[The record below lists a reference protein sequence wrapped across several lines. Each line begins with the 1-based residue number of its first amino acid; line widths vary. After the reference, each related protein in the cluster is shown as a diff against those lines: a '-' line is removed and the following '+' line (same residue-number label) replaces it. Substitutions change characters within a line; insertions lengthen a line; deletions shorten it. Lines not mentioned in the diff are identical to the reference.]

1 MTKIVRGGQSNSAD
15 HISSSQATFRSQIAA
30 ITDAVRQMGGNPEV
44 GSGAVINDPLS
55 APYVLYYN
63 PYTGSDTFVGGS
75 YSTSG
80 DATKRIELQRLECG
94 YSEARPFK
102 TINRAIIE
110 AGIITA
116 KSFYEQ
122 PLLNTDLV
130 SIMLAPG
137 ASTLLNG
144 TGSSSVSEWANGYVP
159 TNSDLQAFNPQATGG
174 IILPRG
180 VSLCGLDLRKI
191 IFRPD
196 AVPTSANE
204 AADFSNRR
212 AIFKVTGTGYY
223 YGFTFMDKA
232 NSISSHHLLSC
243 FEFASQAEL
252 DEFYG
257 KIRQAFG
264 GPSNTGGINL
274 ALAVTRTPEY
284 EIVGPA
290 PAPGSQTIATDTT
303 DSASPYIFNC
313 SVRSKYGLCG
323 IFADGAKPTGFKSIV
338 TAQFTGVSKQRDLGT
353 WERYGAV
360 SPTTW
365 SNMNTV
371 GDTYTTYIS
380 TRPDDIRMNPDRRSF
395 HIRAVNGAFIQ
406 AVSVFAIGQ
415 GVHFWTQSGGEI
427 ISNGGFSNFG
437 GVAGLSQGYR
447 AASFPG
453 DTDWAV
459 SRIKVA
465 NNLSAITNNIKRIY
479 LGTVSAVTSTTITLE
494 TALGDSI
501 TVPGVPDLVARDG
514 YTLRGNSYVWVEN
527 PLGDDWRARFSGPAW
542 STATPTV
549 LNITAA
555 LTDPSNVA
563 VPVVGGISSAIGKRV
578 YVRRLVD
585 TRTPEQRRYTLK
597 LSSTNQLA
605 RTPIRDYVL
614 QTKVGIAPIV
624 SELASTQVLIVNNTA
639 NIRPDGVT
647 YAAELTLRRGNTS
660 VAWTAGTAYVRGEIV
675 KRNNK
680 HYTCIENNTD
690 STFDAFKWEESFVHM
705 DSTFNPEDFYK
716 NEAPII
722 VFDNDTDGSETSITL
737 GHDFATVWTTNPRV
751 QAQYR
756 AATDYRALHLFLT
769 SLGFS
774 SANAHTI
781 LIPQAEAVRQRDPAS
796 TSDMGGFVP
805 SGAAN
810 AIGNW
815 PIEFRRP
822 SFLQL
827 LTHNWAWSGFL
838 NYTKALPQYQ
848 RQLSPQNKFTYY
860 FTNADGGRVYPTG
873 FNEEGYQVTPRGID
887 DLATGQTLSVEDIG
901 ANDLTLPEPQTSFDA
916 ISANNISA
924 GAINVAGLARFNG
937 VTEVE
942 GALTLSD
949 TARASVAASTTKSG
963 LVELASDGEAVAGA
977 SPFVSLTPSGLSK
990 WAFSKQVVFRS
1001 TANQRI
1007 YIGTWDSVAPVAF
1020 DSTYRSSY
1028 WPAPSGVT
1036 DGNAPDGTAFRPFAT
1051 LADAAAWAN
1060 EYLGTEQLAQLIMK
1074 PGFYKISGV
1083 TFNGRIEINGAH
1095 IGTTGALTGGQIGNY
1110 DIGSPGN
1117 SVMLYTTPYVQPN
1130 YGTDDNIPYAYTGP
1144 GMVLLNGGDIR
1155 LVHFI
1160 SADMTLGATQIPD
1173 SEFPYGSAVRTA
1185 TVKASTGNRFKEWI
1199 AAFIAYYRSF
1209 NPTYPI
1215 TPSSVAAHGVGMITF
1230 KNGNSVLAECTLGAR
1245 GTYSGLDPGG
1255 TPGIGFITVQ
1265 DTTLYFAGNRVRGNE
1280 YWDFTGVIAGAPK
1293 LSGWC
1298 ASLFYCLGEV
1308 SFVSGGSF
1316 TGTLPPG
1323 LNYNLDN
1330 NNIHFERTHFGSDSR
1345 NGGTNPAT
1353 AIAFASGSTDPGNPW
1368 AAEENATSR
1377 TARGPQLS
1385 CVFYAP
1391 LGAAI
1396 SFPPYSFWARY
1407 GTLNDAS
1414 RSGFKGKLGSIAALQ
1429 ITGITQPFFMLQRKS
1444 TFKYLYQ
1451 YDSTPIQEAGVA
1463 DGVNWTAAT
1472 TAVDWGDT
1480 GYLPANV
1487 SIQTSLNLAAFRNKG
1502 GFYYKTGT
1510 IIETMNGN
1518 NELTV

>member
-1 MTKIVRGGQSNSAD
+1 MS
-15 HISSSQATFRSQIAA
+15 
-30 ITDAVRQMGGNPEV
+30 
-44 GSGAVINDPLS
+44 
-55 APYVLYYN
+55 
-63 PYTGSDTFVGGS
+63 
-75 YSTSG
+75 
-80 DATKRIELQRLECG
+80 
-94 YSEARPFK
+94 
-102 TINRAIIE
+102 
-110 AGIITA
+110 
-116 KSFYEQ
+116 
-122 PLLNTDLV
+122 
-130 SIMLAPG
+130 
-137 ASTLLNG
+137 
-144 TGSSSVSEWANGYVP
+144 
-159 TNSDLQAFNPQATGG
+159 
-174 IILPRG
+174 
-180 VSLCGLDLRKI
+180 
-191 IFRPD
+191 
-196 AVPTSANE
+196 
-204 AADFSNRR
+204 
-212 AIFKVTGTGYY
+212 
-223 YGFTFMDKA
+223 
-232 NSISSHHLLSC
+232 
-243 FEFASQAEL
+243 
-252 DEFYG
+252 
-257 KIRQAFG
+257 
-264 GPSNTGGINL
+264 
-274 ALAVTRTPEY
+274 
-284 EIVGPA
+284 
-290 PAPGSQTIATDTT
+290 
-303 DSASPYIFNC
+303 
-313 SVRSKYGLCG
+313 
-323 IFADGAKPTGFKSIV
+323 
-338 TAQFTGVSKQRDLGT
+338 
-353 WERYGAV
+353 
-360 SPTTW
+360 
-365 SNMNTV
+365 TV

-614 QTKVGIAPIV
+614 QTKVGVAPIV

-660 VAWTAGTAYVRGEIV
+660 VAWTAGTAYVRGETV

-737 GHDFATVWTTNPRV
+737 GHDFATVWTSNTRV

-949 TARASVAASTTKSG
+949 TARASVAATTTKSG

-990 WAFSKQVVFRS
+990 WAFSKQVVYRTTGAQAIF
-1001 TANQRI
+1001 
-1007 YIGTWDSVAPVAF
+1007 IGSWDSIAGVGF
-1020 DSTYRSSY
+1020 DSTYRANY
-1028 WPAPSGVT
+1028 WPAPAGV
-1036 DGNAPDGTAFRPFAT
+1036 GSSNIPDGVAFRPFG
-1051 LADAAAWAN
+1051 DVYSAAQWCN
-1060 EYLGTEQLAQLIMK
+1060 EFLGTEQTAYLYIK
-1074 PGFYKISGV
+1074 PGFYSIAGI
-1083 TFNGRIEINGAH
+1083 TFNCKINIPGAS
-1095 IGTTGALTGGQIGNY
+1095 IGTTSSFTTNNIGDY
-1110 DIGSPGN
+1110 SIISPGN
-1117 SVMLYTTPYVQPN
+1117 SLMFY
-1130 YGTDDNIPYAYTGP
+1130 NIPTVSPHYGYLDNTPFVHSGGTGS
-1144 GMVLLNGGDIR
+1144 LTLKNGGTISR
-1155 LVHFI
+1155 VHFP
-1160 SADMTLGATQIPD
+1160 STDMILGASQIPD
-1173 SEFPYGSAVRTA
+1173 ANFPYGAAVRTA
-1185 TVKASTGNRFKEWI
+1185 TVKNATTGTRLVEYVK
-1199 AAFIAYYRSF
+1199 AFITYYRAS
-1209 NPTYPI
+1209 NPTYP
-1215 TPSSVAAHGVGMITF
+1215 SVPPTMSGMAGTVVGCADGALIV
-1230 KNGNSVLAECTLGAR
+1230 SECTLGPR
-1245 GTYSGLDPGG
+1245 SFYGILNPGG
-1255 TPGIGFITVQ
+1255 GLPSGWLHIDNATLTIGGCRI
-1265 DTTLYFAGNRVRGNE
+1265 RGNE
-1280 YWDFTGVIAGAPK
+1280 FNDYTGVITGDPK
-1293 LSGWC
+1293 SYGFHAALI
-1298 ASLFYCLGEV
+1298 
-1308 SFVSGGSF
+1308 SF
-1316 TGTLPPG
+1316 TQGINQLMLGSNNVDTPAPPY
-1323 LNYNLDN
+1323 NYNLDS
-1330 NNIHFERTHFGSDSR
+1330 NNIQFEPTYYGADSR
-1345 NGGTNPAT
+1345 NGGSNPS
-1353 AIAFASGSTDPGNPW
+1353 ASIVGVDEANPW
-1368 AAEENATSR
+1368 GAGENNTTRAQ
-1377 TARGPQLS
+1377 RGP
-1385 CVFYAP
+1385 VFSTIFVLHPFAT
-1391 LGAAI
+1391 LT
-1396 SFPPYSFWARY
+1396 FPQYRIWSTWGSAVSS
-1407 GTLNDAS
+1407 NQ
-1414 RSGFKGKLGSIAALQ
+1414 GFKGKVGSPVPYGATIYSGG
-1429 ITGITQPFFMLQRKS
+1429 TVNG
-1444 TFKYLYQ
+1444 TFQ
-1451 YDSTPIQEAGVA
+1451 YWSTPFVEASVGEA
-1463 DGVNWTAAT
+1463 NITPGSTGLPPTAT
-1472 TAVDWGDT
+1472 TVA
-1480 GYLPANV
+1480 PANE
-1487 SIQTSLNLAAFRNKG
+1487 TLHTGLNIKLRNFDG
-1502 GFYYKTGT
+1502 GIYYNIPLTILPNFPQFY
-1510 IIETMNGN
+1510 I
-1518 NELTV
+1518 